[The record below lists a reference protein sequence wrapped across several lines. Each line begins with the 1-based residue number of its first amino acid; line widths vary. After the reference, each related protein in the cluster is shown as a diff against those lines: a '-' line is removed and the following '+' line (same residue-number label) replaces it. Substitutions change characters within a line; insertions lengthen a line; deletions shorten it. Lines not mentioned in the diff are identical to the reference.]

1 MLRNDHSYV
10 ESNFKDDMNELT
22 YKTEMDLKI
31 SKIKLWLSKGKRRQ
45 GEIKQEFGINI
56 HTLLYIRYITNE
68 DLLYSVLYK
77 VLKNI

>member
-10 ESNFKDDMNELT
+10 DSNFKDDMNELI

-31 SKIKLWLSKGKRRQ
+31 SKIKLWLSKGKCGQ

-56 HTLLYIRYITNE
+56 YTLLYMIDNQ
-68 DLLYSVLYK
+68 
-77 VLKNI
+77 